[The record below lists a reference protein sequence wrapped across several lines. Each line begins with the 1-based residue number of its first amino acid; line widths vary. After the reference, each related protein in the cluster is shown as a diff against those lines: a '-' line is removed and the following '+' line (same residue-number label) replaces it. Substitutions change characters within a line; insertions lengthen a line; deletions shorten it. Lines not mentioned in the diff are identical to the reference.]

1 MGGGR
6 EGGGVVVRGKRISKG
21 GKSEEGASVTEGDG
35 GKLGFSVVGFQG
47 FYFSDCFNEQ
57 LTARS
62 EVT

>member
-1 MGGGR
+1 MGV
-6 EGGGVVVRGKRISKG
+6 GGVMVRGKCISKR

-35 GKLGFSVVGFQG
+35 GKTGFSVQG

-57 LTARS
+57 LTGRS

>member
-1 MGGGR
+1 M
-6 EGGGVVVRGKRISKG
+6 VVRGKRISKG

-35 GKLGFSVVGFQG
+35 GKTGFSVVGFPG